1 MVKSKVSA
9 VEIEGAHAKDQKDEQ
24 GSTSTVPEE
33 SKVPLIFQVVGL
45 LAVFALLATTLSAI
59 PPPNDP

>member
-24 GSTSTVPEE
+24 GSTSTVPE